1 MTIKM
6 KKQIFIGVLGLA
18 INKKG
23 QYLLTQRHEPDNKRI
38 DGKWQLAGGGLEF
51 GETTEQTL
59 AREMEEELRVSARI
73 LFPYPIVRTHVYD
86 HRETKSG
93 KVQVL
98 LMCYLIDIGGQKPE
112 IGDPETKKFGWFSP
126 EEAQKL
132 DYLPLT
138 IEFVTEA
145 EKIVKREKILNML
158 G

>member
-1 MTIKM
+1 M

-38 DGKWQLAGGGLEF
+38 DGKWQLAGGGVEF
-51 GETTEQTL
+51 GETVEQTL

-73 LFPYPIVRTHVYD
+73 LFPYPIVRSHVYD
-86 HRETKSG
+86 HPQKG
-93 KVQVL
+93 VKNQVL
-98 LMCYLIDIGGQKPE
+98 LMCYLVDIGGQKPE
-112 IGDPETKKFGWFSP
+112 IGDPETKDFGWFTP
-126 EEAQKL
+126 AEVQKL

-145 EKIVKREKILNML
+145 EKIIKREKILDL
-158 G
+158 L

>member
-1 MTIKM
+1 M

-23 QYLLTQRHEPDNKRI
+23 QYLLTQRNEPDNKRI

-59 AREMEEELRVSARI
+59 AREMEEELQVSARI

-86 HRETKSG
+86 HPQKG
-93 KVQVL
+93 AKVQVL
-98 LMCYLIDIGGQKPE
+98 LMCYLIDIGGQKPK

-126 EEAQKL
+126 DEAQKL

-145 EKIVKREKILNML
+145 EKIIKKEKILNML

>member
-1 MTIKM
+1 M

-23 QYLLTQRHEPDNKRI
+23 QYLLTQRNEPDNKRI

-51 GETTEQTL
+51 GETTEQAL
-59 AREMEEELRVSARI
+59 AREMEEELQVSARI

-86 HRETKSG
+86 HPQKG
-93 KVQVL
+93 AKVQVL
-98 LMCYLIDIGGQKPE
+98 LMCYLIDIGGQKPK

-126 EEAQKL
+126 DEAQKL

-145 EKIVKREKILNML
+145 EKIIKKEKILNML